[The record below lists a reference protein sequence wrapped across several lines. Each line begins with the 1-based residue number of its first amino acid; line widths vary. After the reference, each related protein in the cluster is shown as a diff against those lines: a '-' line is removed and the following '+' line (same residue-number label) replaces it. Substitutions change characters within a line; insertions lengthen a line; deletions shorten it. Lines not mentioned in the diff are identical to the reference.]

1 MKGGVMSTTEKR
13 EKICELR
20 KKIASNQAN
29 LQEAMWDDDM
39 ALCDYYRELVM
50 MYKEAI
56 KKLRR
61 TKCTS

>member
-1 MKGGVMSTTEKR
+1 MSTAEKR
-13 EKICELR
+13 ERICELR
-20 KKIASNQAN
+20 KKIVSCTAS
-29 LQEAMWDDDM
+29 LQDAMWDDDM